1 MHDEQTDPLE
11 NILFISIP
19 AELAAGVE
27 GFDID
32 PSVLLPV
39 EMPQG
44 ADEWQPSGLTWE
56 MIVAGML
63 KVLAYRPGHED
74 ADYFRSFVMAVR
86 PTLVD
91 ELTETAVIKARN
103 GDYDVAEEIFLAL
116 DGLLPEEG
124 RTKLNLALLHEQR
137 AESYKQK
144 SNEEMADEY
153 SRRAFEAYKH
163 ALATDPTIPEI
174 HFNAAFFFLRNANY
188 DRAREHF
195 LTYLQLGDDETKRAE
210 AKKAVDEIEAH
221 NLLDTMFREAYDLIR
236 MNREE
241 EGIAK
246 IRQFLASSPDV
257 WNGWFLL
264 GWAHRRLGRYTEAR
278 DAFQKAVDLGS
289 TETDTLN
296 ELSICH
302 MELGDFDAAYRRLTQ
317 ALRQEPENVK
327 VISNLGIL
335 SMKRDEI
342 DEALGYFRAAL
353 EIEPEDPI
361 AQRYLDYLT
370 RERT

>member
-1 MHDEQTDPLE
+1 
-11 NILFISIP
+11 
-19 AELAAGVE
+19 
-27 GFDID
+27 
-32 PSVLLPV
+32 
-39 EMPQG
+39 
-44 ADEWQPSGLTWE
+44 
-56 MIVAGML
+56 
-63 KVLAYRPGHED
+63 
-74 ADYFRSFVMAVR
+74 
-86 PTLVD
+86 
-91 ELTETAVIKARN
+91 
-103 GDYDVAEEIFLAL
+103 
-116 DGLLPEEG
+116 
-124 RTKLNLALLHEQR
+124 
-137 AESYKQK
+137 
-144 SNEEMADEY
+144 MADEHTQH
-153 SRRAFEAYKH
+153 AFEAYKH

-210 AKKAVDEIEAH
+210 AKKAVNEIEAH

-246 IRQFLASSPDV
+246 VRQFLASSPDV

-278 DAFQKAVDLGS
+278 DAFEKALELGS

-302 MELGDFDAAYRRLTQ
+302 MELGDYDAAYRRLTQ

-335 SMKRDEI
+335 SMKREET

-353 EIEPEDPI
+353 EIEPDDPI
-361 AQRYLDYLT
+361 AKRYLEYLT